1 LERLYKNSTWSYWI
15 DLQPHVSTHRVVPCQ
30 DRISNMNNLQQLLQ
44 MGQQLQAK
52 VQELQQRLD
61 SQEVSAS
68 AGGGMVKATVDG
80 KGSIRGL
87 RIDPAVVDPQDVE
100 MLEDLVIAAVT
111 EAQTKARSLYEEEM
125 RKATGGLPLQLP
137 GLF

>member
-1 LERLYKNSTWSYWI
+1 
-15 DLQPHVSTHRVVPCQ
+15 
-30 DRISNMNNLQQLLQ
+30 MNNLQQLLQ
-44 MGQQLQAK
+44 MGQQLQAR

-61 SQEVSAS
+61 SQELSAS

-80 KGSIRGL
+80 KGGIRGL

-100 MLEDLVIAAVT
+100 MLEDLVMAAVT
-111 EAQTKARSLYEEEM
+111 EAQKKARSLYEEEM
-125 RKATGGLPLQLP
+125 RKATGGLPIQLP